1 MQWGK
6 LRQVSLFMQMKMKM
20 KMEVEMSVKAGRK
33 VMGFGLA
40 WFWLLLVHSYHSS
53 QVTRHFEHKSPG

>member
-40 WFWLLLVHSYHSS
+40 WFWLLTSS
-53 QVTRHFEHKSPG
+53 T